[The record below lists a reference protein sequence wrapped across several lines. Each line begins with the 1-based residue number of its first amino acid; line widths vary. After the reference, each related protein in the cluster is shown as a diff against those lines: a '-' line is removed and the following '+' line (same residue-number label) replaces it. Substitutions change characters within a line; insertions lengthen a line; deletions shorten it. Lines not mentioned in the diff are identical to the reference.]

1 MSPQDGSSG
10 SQGGAGEPT
19 LHAIVL
25 AAGGA
30 SRFGSPKQLVRI
42 DGRPMLH
49 SVLSKAA
56 EVAGTSV
63 SVVLGAYARELAPLL
78 SHSTASLVINR
89 NWESGMASSIRAGVA
104 SLPGMTDGVLI
115 LLADQPAITSEDLRR
130 LLLAWRR
137 QPEQIAAALYSG
149 MAGVPAIFPR
159 SCFTELSQL
168 RGDRGAQ
175 MLLKRHTDRVTRVP
189 MMSAAT
195 DIDTPEDLLLVEAA
209 AIKRRPPLED

>member
-1 MSPQDGSSG
+1 
-10 SQGGAGEPT
+10 
-19 LHAIVL
+19 
-25 AAGGA
+25 
-30 SRFGSPKQLVRI
+30 
-42 DGRPMLH
+42 
-49 SVLSKAA
+49 
-56 EVAGTSV
+56 
-63 SVVLGAYARELAPLL
+63 
-78 SHSTASLVINR
+78 
-89 NWESGMASSIRAGVA
+89 
-104 SLPGMTDGVLI
+104 
-115 LLADQPAITSEDLRR
+115 
-130 LLLAWRR
+130 
-137 QPEQIAAALYSG
+137 